1 MRLPTTSRRSA
12 CACACVIG
20 ATLLF
25 PIAAAGEEIRVL
37 FVPSQDLASE
47 VQTKALQRAISE
59 LSNSVRAVSDL
70 ADADVLIQFTD
81 YRVEQRKKDGPW
93 RWWEGQVKILLRP
106 EGSLKDAAQALRLP
120 ERFSLLIMGES
131 GGTEM
136 ERTVATFEHF
146 LRKAL
151 GRDAAKHGRELI

>member
-1 MRLPTTSRRSA
+1 MRLPTTSSRS
-12 CACACVIG
+12 ACACVIG

-25 PIAAAGEEIRVL
+25 PIAAAAEEIRVL
-37 FVPSQDLASE
+37 FVPSQDLATE

-81 YRVEQRKKDGPW
+81 YRVEHRKKDGPW

-106 EGSLKDAAQALRLP
+106 EGSLKDAAQAIRLP
-120 ERFSLLIMGES
+120 ERFSLVIMGES